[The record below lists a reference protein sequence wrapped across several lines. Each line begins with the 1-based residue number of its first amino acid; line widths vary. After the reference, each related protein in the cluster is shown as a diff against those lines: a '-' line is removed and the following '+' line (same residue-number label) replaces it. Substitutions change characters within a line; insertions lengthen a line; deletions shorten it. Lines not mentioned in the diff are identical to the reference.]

1 MSPDG
6 SGLYLP
12 AQAEELPQSEELRIE
27 STCVVLVP
35 IPQMFPQVHTLI
47 LVNPSNVIWNCGK
60 VSNTCS
66 MKL

>member
-12 AQAEELPQSEELRIE
+12 AQVEKLPQSEELRIE

-35 IPQMFPQVHTLI
+35 IPQIIYVLI
-47 LVNPSNVIWNCGK
+47 GTDTH
-60 VSNTCS
+60 VS
-66 MKL
+66 

>member
-35 IPQMFPQVHTLI
+35 IPQMFP
-47 LVNPSNVIWNCGK
+47 
-60 VSNTCS
+60 
-66 MKL
+66 